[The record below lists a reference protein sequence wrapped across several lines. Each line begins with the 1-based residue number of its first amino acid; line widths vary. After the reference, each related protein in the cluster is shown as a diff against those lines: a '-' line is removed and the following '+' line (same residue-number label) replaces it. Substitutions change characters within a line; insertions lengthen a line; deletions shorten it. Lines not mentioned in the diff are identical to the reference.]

1 MIVVGIDPD
10 SKAHGVAIYDG
21 GKLIELNQ
29 WNLGVMMDWIEFK
42 LSDMGEQ
49 LIFSIEDV
57 LANDFVYSRN
67 MTKNNKVNMTIA
79 RSVGR
84 CQQAQHELM
93 VILDYMGV
101 EYVKHKPQK
110 GNWAKNKKQFE
121 QVTGW
126 TGRSNEDTRAAA
138 FFGWLAIK

>member
-10 SKAHGVAIYDG
+10 SKAHGFAIYED
-21 GKLIELNQ
+21 GKLGGLYEFNLSEILNFIRIREELIGKM
-29 WNLGVMMDWIEFK
+29 L
-42 LSDMGEQ
+42 
-49 LIFSIEDV
+49 FSIEDV
-57 LANDFVYSRN
+57 LANDFVYARN

-138 FFGWLAIK
+138 FFGWLGLK

>member
-10 SKAHGVAIYDG
+10 SKAHGVAIYIDG
-21 GKLIELNQ
+21 ELGELNELSLSGII
-29 WNLGVMMDWIEFK
+29 NLIDHYNGLCIEPT
-42 LSDMGEQ
+42 
-49 LIFSIEDV
+49 FSIEDV
-57 LANDFVYSRN
+57 LANDFVYARN
-67 MTKNNKVNMTIA
+67 MTKNNKVNMSIA

-101 EYVKHKPQK
+101 NYVKHKPQK
-110 GNWAKNKKQFE
+110 GNWAKNKAQFQ

-138 FFGWLAIK
+138 YFGWLAL